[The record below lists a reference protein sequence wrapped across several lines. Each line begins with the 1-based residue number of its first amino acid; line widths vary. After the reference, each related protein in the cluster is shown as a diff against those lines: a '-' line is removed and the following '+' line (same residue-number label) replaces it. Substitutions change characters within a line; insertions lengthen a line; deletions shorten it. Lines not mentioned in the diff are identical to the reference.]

1 MHNILLYNYKEV
13 LIIGRMF
20 INLIKDIKDKV
31 DIHRCPL
38 QKKILTCYL
47 KHIYSQIY
55 ITRKVVKCTI
65 WQTLFLFSLI

>member
-38 QKKILTCYL
+38 QKK
-47 KHIYSQIY
+47 K
-55 ITRKVVKCTI
+55 
-65 WQTLFLFSLI
+65 F

>member
-38 QKKILTCYL
+38 QKKNFNMLL
-47 KHIYSQIY
+47 EAY
-55 ITRKVVKCTI
+55 IQNDI
-65 WQTLFLFSLI
+65 HH